1 MKIPMAKTDITTLGE
16 SWRPNVWHR
25 VLWIKPSSSTRGREK
40 ITFKTVQ
47 SSISLMSF
55 RILAFLFCGLF
66 ACKRKQ
72 PQCGQWRPGES
83 GTWGEKWGHCCYF
96 LQGSWYPEILQIII
110 KIFSFTWNFF
120 YYYQFVL
127 QGIYSH
133 LKIIIWILFSLWTS
147 E

>member
-1 MKIPMAKTDITTLGE
+1 MCGTGCCELN
-16 SWRPNVWHR
+16 PNP
-25 VLWIKPSSSTRGREK
+25 LQKEEKRGREP
-40 ITFKTVQ
+40 FKTVQ

-55 RILAFLFCGLF
+55 RILAFLFSGLF
-66 ACKRKQ
+66 TCKRKQ
-72 PQCGQWRPGES
+72 PVWTVTAWGGQGWNLG
-83 GTWGEKWGHCCYF
+83 WKWGHCCYF
-96 LQGSWYPEILQIII
+96 LQGSWYPEILQIIF
-110 KIFSFTWNFF
+110 KIFNFTWNFF